1 MSQQIVLEK
10 GVQPLCGILL
20 PGTRN
25 GNSGQ
30 FTDGATVPVCSLH
43 SGVF

>member
-25 GNSGQ
+25 GNSSL
-30 FTDGATVPVCSLH
+30 FTDGLTDPVRSLH
-43 SGVF
+43 YGGF